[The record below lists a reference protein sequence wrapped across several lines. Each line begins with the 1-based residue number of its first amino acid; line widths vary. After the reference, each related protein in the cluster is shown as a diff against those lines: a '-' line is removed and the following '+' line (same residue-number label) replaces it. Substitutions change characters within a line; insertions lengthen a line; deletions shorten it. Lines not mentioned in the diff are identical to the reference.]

1 MIEWGSLL
9 LVAAVAIGATTVLVS
24 LFSLG
29 MRWLTDARHL
39 VSSSK
44 KGNSSALR
52 NEVLFR
58 SGAYILFTLCACA
71 VVYGVYL
78 IVPYFHLDK

>member
-9 LVAAVAIGATTVLVS
+9 LVAAVAIGATTALVS
-24 LFSLG
+24 MFSLG
-29 MRWLTDARHL
+29 MRWLTNARHY

-44 KGNSSALR
+44 KGSAKAIR
-52 NEVLFR
+52 AEVLNR
-58 SGAYILFTLCACA
+58 SGAYIMFTLCATA
-71 VVYGVYL
+71 LIYGIYL